1 MLLSISK
8 EKLLKPILLTS
19 GFIEKKQ
26 TMPILLNVYIKKN
39 GNTLT
44 IVANDFEI
52 QACIVITDDE
62 MLGSDFIITLPSK
75 KLQDILRVIPEN
87 AKVVFEQQGN
97 KILVKSGK
105 LRYTLQSMPADNYP
119 LIKLLE
125 NPICEFTLDQVKLK
139 QMIGQIQYAMADK
152 DSRVFLN
159 GMYLEVNGNNL
170 QLVATD
176 AHRLALINTEL
187 ISEIQKNGVIIPRK
201 SVLELYKLLEDNLED
216 VVVKIYQ
223 NQICFEIEGK
233 QLITKIID
241 GKYPDYNRVIPVTND
256 KLCLINRFELLKA
269 VDRVSV
275 IGSEKVKHLSL
286 ELSNCGLSISYRNEE
301 QEESIDEIDVVYNHD
316 IPINICFNLNYIR
329 DMISNIQSDFLQLA
343 FFDNSRSVLITIP
356 EESYFKAVVMP
367 LRA

>member
-19 GFIEKKQ
+19 GFVEKKQ
-26 TMPILLNVYIKKN
+26 TMPILSNVYIKKN
-39 GNTLT
+39 GKILT

-52 QACIVITDDE
+52 QACIIVTDEEIEGD
-62 MLGSDFIITLPSK
+62 DFVITLPSK

-87 AKVVFEQQGN
+87 AKVTFEQHGS
-97 KILVKSGK
+97 KVLVKAGK

-119 LIKLLE
+119 LLKLVE
-125 NPICEFTLDQVKLK
+125 APICQFTLDQIKLK
-139 QMIGQIQYAMADK
+139 QMIGQVQYAMADK

-159 GMYLEVNGNNL
+159 GMYLEVNGNKL

-176 AHRLALINTEL
+176 AHRLALVNTEL
-187 ISEIQKNGVIIPRK
+187 INEIEKNGVIIPRK
-201 SVLELYKLLEDNLED
+201 SVLELYKLLEDNSED
-216 VVVKIYQ
+216 VIVKIYQ
-223 NQICFEIEGK
+223 NQICFEITGK

-241 GKYPDYNRVIPVTND
+241 GKYPDYNRVIPMAND
-256 KLCLINRFELLKA
+256 KLCLINRFELLRA

-286 ELSNCGLSISYRNEE
+286 ELSNCGLAISYRNEE
-301 QEESIDEIDVVYNHD
+301 QEESIDEVDAVYNHD

-329 DMISNIQSDFLQLA
+329 DMLSNSQSDFLQLA
-343 FFDNSRSVLITIP
+343 FFDNSRSILITIP

>member
-8 EKLLKPILLTS
+8 DKLLKPILLTS
-19 GFIEKKQ
+19 GFVEKKH
-26 TMPILLNVYIKKN
+26 TMPILSNVYIKKLDN
-39 GNTLT
+39 NLT

-62 MLGSDFIITLPSK
+62 ILGEDFTITLPSK

-87 AKVVFEQQGN
+87 GKITFEQQG
-97 KILVKSGK
+97 GK
-105 LRYTLQSMPADNYP
+105 LLLKAGKLKYTLQSMPADNYP
-119 LIKLLE
+119 LLKLLE
-125 NPICEFTLDQVKLK
+125 SPICQFTLEQVKLK
-139 QMIGQIQYAMADK
+139 QMLGQVQYAMADK

-159 GMYLEVNGNNL
+159 GVYLEVSDNKL

-176 AHRLALINTEL
+176 AHRLALVSTDLVSDVE
-187 ISEIQKNGVIIPRK
+187 KNGVIIPRK
-201 SVLELYKLLEDNLED
+201 SVIELYKLLEDNSKEILIQ
-216 VVVKIYQ
+216 IYQ
-223 NQICFEIEGK
+223 NQICFEVDGK

-241 GKYPDYNRVIPVTND
+241 GKYPDYNRVIPVAND
-256 KLCLINRFELLKA
+256 KLCLINRLELLKA

-275 IGSEKVKHLSL
+275 IGSEKIKHLAL
-286 ELSNCGLSISYRNEE
+286 ELSNSGLAISYRNED
-301 QEESIDEIDVVYNHD
+301 QEDSTDEVDAVYQHD

-329 DMISNIQSDFLQLA
+329 DMLSNNQADFLQLA
-343 FFDNSRSVLITIP
+343 FFDNARSVLVTVP